1 MKYSEFEEW
10 DQDNSSARVIVGFRK
25 SAIENIDCEDIVS
38 HYGLEIYENGEL
50 QKYMY
55 SGNMP
60 GIRLHENKYS
70 HEIFV
75 NEYTSSEELI
85 AQLEQFSFDHFWF
98 FDEGEFGFISD
109 WEWSSKEDA
118 IDIAFDA
125 SDYFAI
131 FEVCVVND

>member
-25 SAIENIDCEDIVS
+25 SAIESIDCEDIVS

-55 SGNMP
+55 SGNIS
-60 GIRLHENKYS
+60 GIGLHENKYS
-70 HEIFV
+70 HEIFI
-75 NEYTSSEELI
+75 NEYSSSEELI
-85 AQLEQFSFDHFWF
+85 AQLDQFSFDHFWF
-98 FDEGEFGFISD
+98 YEEGEFGFISD
-109 WEWSSKEDA
+109 WDWSSNEDA

-125 SDYFAI
+125 SDYFAV
-131 FEVCVVND
+131 FEVCVVTD